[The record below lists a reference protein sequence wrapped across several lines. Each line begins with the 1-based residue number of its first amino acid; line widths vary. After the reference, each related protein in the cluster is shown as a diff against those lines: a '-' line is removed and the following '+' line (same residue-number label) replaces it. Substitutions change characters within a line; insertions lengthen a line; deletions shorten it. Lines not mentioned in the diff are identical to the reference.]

1 MANISF
7 DTSTFSRDNFEKL
20 VDTRF
25 KQLVKPSVEVDAIFT
40 LEEFFTL
47 YDDLFFQI
55 PPEGDVQS
63 HRFILNKT
71 ADYLGVNINE
81 ESNVQ
86 ALLDEITLL
95 KQELLDANKSLGSIN
110 RN

>member
-7 DTSTFSRDNFEKL
+7 NSDTFSRDNFEKL

-25 KQLVKPSVEVDAIFT
+25 KQLLKPSVGEDTSFT
-40 LEEFFTL
+40 IDEFFTL
-47 YDDLFFQI
+47 YDELFYQI
-55 PPEGDVQS
+55 SPEGDVQS

-71 ADYLGVNINE
+71 AEYLGVKINE
-81 ESNVQ
+81 ESNIQ

-95 KQELLDANKSLGSIN
+95 KQELLDANKSLESIN
-110 RN
+110 KQ

>member
-7 DTSTFSRDNFEKL
+7 NSNTFSRDNFEKL

-25 KQLVKPSVEVDAIFT
+25 KQLLKSPTDTDVEFT
-40 LEEFFTL
+40 IEEFFTL
-47 YDDLFFQI
+47 YDDLFYQI
-55 PPEGDVQS
+55 SPEGDVQS
-63 HRFILNKT
+63 HRFILNRT
-71 ADYLGVNINE
+71 AEYLGVKINE
-81 ESNVQ
+81 ESNIQ

-110 RN
+110 NK

>member
-7 DTSTFSRDNFEKL
+7 NSNTFLRDNFEKL

-25 KQLVKPSVEVDAIFT
+25 KQLLKPSTGEDTSFT
-40 LEEFFTL
+40 IDEFFTL
-47 YDDLFFQI
+47 YDELFYQI
-55 PPEGDVQS
+55 SPEGDVQS

-71 ADYLGVNINE
+71 AEYLGVKINE
-81 ESNVQ
+81 ESNIQ

-95 KQELLDANKSLGSIN
+95 KQELLDANKSLESIN
-110 RN
+110 KQ

>member
-25 KQLVKPSVEVDAIFT
+25 KQLVKPSVEVDTIFT

-55 PPEGDVQS
+55 PPEGDIQS

-71 ADYLGVNINE
+71 AEYLGVNVNE

-110 RN
+110 RQ

>member
-7 DTSTFSRDNFEKL
+7 DKSTFSRDSFEKL

-25 KQLVKPSVEVDAIFT
+25 KQLLKPSNEQPTEFT

-71 ADYLGVNINE
+71 AEYLGVKIND
-81 ESNVQ
+81 ESNIQ

-110 RN
+110 KK

>member
-7 DTSTFSRDNFEKL
+7 NSKSFSRDNFEKL

-25 KQLVKPSVEVDAIFT
+25 KQLLKPSTGTDTSFT
-40 LEEFFTL
+40 IDEFFTL
-47 YDDLFFQI
+47 YDDLFYQI
-55 PPEGDVQS
+55 SPEGDVQS

-71 ADYLGVNINE
+71 AEYLGVKINE
-81 ESNVQ
+81 ESNIQ

-110 RN
+110 KK

>member
-7 DTSTFSRDNFEKL
+7 DKSTFSRDNFEKL

-25 KQLVKPSVEVDAIFT
+25 KQLLKQSNEVDTEFT
-40 LEEFFTL
+40 IEEFFTL
-47 YDDLFFQI
+47 YDDLFYQI
-55 PPEGDVQS
+55 SPEGDVQS
-63 HRFILNKT
+63 HRFILNRT
-71 ADYLGVNINE
+71 AEYLGVKINE
-81 ESNVQ
+81 ESNIQ

-110 RN
+110 KK

>member
-1 MANISF
+1 MADIRF
-7 DTSTFSRDNFEKL
+7 DSNTFSRDNFEKL

-25 KQLVKPSVEVDAIFT
+25 KQLLKSSTEVDTLFT
-40 LEEFFTL
+40 IEEFFTL
-47 YDDLFFQI
+47 YDDLFYQI

-63 HRFILNKT
+63 HRFILNRT
-71 ADYLGVNINE
+71 AEYLGVKINE

-95 KQELLDANKSLGSIN
+95 KQELLEANKSLGSIN
-110 RN
+110 KK

>member
-1 MANISF
+1 MTQISF
-7 DTSTFSRDNFEKL
+7 NSNTFLRDNLEKL

-25 KQLVKPSVEVDAIFT
+25 KQLLKPTTGEDTSFTVDD
-40 LEEFFTL
+40 FFIL
-47 YDDLFFQI
+47 YDDLFYQI
-55 PPEGDVQS
+55 NPEGDVQS
-63 HRFILNKT
+63 HRFILNRT
-71 ADYLGVNINE
+71 AEYLGVKINE

-110 RN
+110 KI

>member
-7 DTSTFSRDNFEKL
+7 DSNTFSRDNFEKL

-25 KQLVKPSVEVDAIFT
+25 TQLLKPSTETDTSFT
-40 LEEFFTL
+40 IEEFFTL
-47 YDDLFFQI
+47 YDELFYEI

-63 HRFILNKT
+63 HRFILNRT
-71 ADYLGVNINE
+71 AEYLGVKINE